1 MVFWS
6 IRSSVLTF
14 YGICLWLFILNPCIL
29 CFSKSNKK
37 SLNHFCFLLS
47 SDNFRALCETAVVN
61 FFNKNIVKDVIY
73 WDQAKWF
80 CSIHSDMRALSM
92 QVVLYRFE
100 QKTSELD
107 FGKWQF
113 FFKTL
118 LFANGLSYYALLGL
132 EWKSFWHSLLI
143 CFNCFNR

>member
-1 MVFWS
+1 MIFQPESVYPLPLKKQQENHWITLAFFYYQMISEHYVRLQSS
-6 IRSSVLTF
+6 IYST
-14 YGICLWLFILNPCIL
+14 I
-29 CFSKSNKK
+29 
-37 SLNHFCFLLS
+37 
-47 SDNFRALCETAVVN
+47 
-61 FFNKNIVKDVIY
+61 KNIVKNLIY

-92 QVVLYRFE
+92 QVVLYRYE
-100 QKTSELD
+100 QKTSKLD

-132 EWKSFWHSLLI
+132 EWKIFCHILSI
-143 CFNCFNR
+143 CFQFFNRY